1 MKPINVTL
9 SAFAISFSLLSSV
22 AVAESQALSASE
34 LQAAVLAGGCA
45 GCHGTEGRLTG
56 LPSRT
61 AETLETQLLNFK
73 NDRLPS
79 TVMGRITRGFTDEE
93 ISEIAQYFASL
104 DN

>member
-9 SAFAISFSLLSSV
+9 SVLAFSFSLFASAAAAGSNP
-22 AVAESQALSASE
+22 LSASE
-34 LQAAVLAGGCA
+34 LQSAVLAGGCA
-45 GCHGTEGRLTG
+45 GCHGTEGRITG

-61 AETLETQLLNFK
+61 AETLETQLLSFK
-73 NDRLPS
+73 YDRMPS